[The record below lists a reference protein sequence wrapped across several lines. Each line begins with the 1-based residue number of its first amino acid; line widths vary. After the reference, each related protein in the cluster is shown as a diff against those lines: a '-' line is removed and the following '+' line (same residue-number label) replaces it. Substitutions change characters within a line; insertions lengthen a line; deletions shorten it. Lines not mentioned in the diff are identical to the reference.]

1 MSESVQDINPADI
14 LSFKPTE
21 AMARGE
27 RELETP
33 GLRASCTISRMEI
46 FPPSEQYP
54 KQGCT
59 ARIKFTF
66 SVEGSDEVLVK
77 RIDFYPQMRQGQK
90 MYELLNAVWGKDMS
104 NHELEELE
112 GKKLSIYIKH
122 TMNKQ
127 SKKLYADYNYDPVS

>member
-1 MSESVQDINPADI
+1 MSDSVQDINPADI

-33 GLRASCTISRMEI
+33 GLRASCTISRMEVY
-46 FPPSEQYP
+46 PPSEQFP
-54 KQGCT
+54 KEGCV

-66 SVEGSDEVLVK
+66 SVDGSDETLVK
-77 RIDFYPQMRQGQK
+77 RIDFYQNLRPGQK
-90 MYELLNAVWGKDMS
+90 MYELLNAVWGQDMS
-104 NHELEELE
+104 KHALEELE
-112 GKKLSIYIKH
+112 GKKISIYIKH

-127 SKKLYADYNYDPVS
+127 SKKPYADFNYDPVS

>member
-1 MSESVQDINPADI
+1 MSDSVQDINPADI

-33 GLRASCTISRMEI
+33 GLRACCTISRMEVY
-46 FPPSEQYP
+46 PPSEPYP
-54 KQGCT
+54 KEGCV

-66 SVEGSDEVLVK
+66 TVEGSDEILIK
-77 RIDFYPQMRQGQK
+77 RIDFYQNLRPGQK
-90 MYELLNAVWGKDMS
+90 MYELLNAVWGQDMS
-104 NHELEELE
+104 NHTLEELE

-127 SKKLYADYNYDPVS
+127 SKKPYADFNYDPVS

>member
-33 GLRASCTISRMEI
+33 GLRASCTISRMEVY
-46 FPPSEQYP
+46 PPSEHFP
-54 KQGCT
+54 KEGCV

-66 SVEGSDEVLVK
+66 SVDGSDETLIK
-77 RIDFYPQMRQGQK
+77 RIDFYQNLRPGQK
-90 MYELLNAVWGKDMS
+90 MYELLNAVWGQDMS
-104 NHELEELE
+104 KHALEELE
-112 GKKLSIYIKH
+112 GKKVSIYIKH
-122 TMNKQ
+122 TLNKQ
-127 SKKLYADYNYDPVS
+127 SKKPYADFNYDPVS